1 MSETLPLFPLGL
13 VLLPGNRVPLHI
25 FEDRYRVMIAECVEN
40 KSELG
45 IVFGTDDDFK
55 PVGCA
60 ARVTDIVNRFADGR
74 LNIVIRGTDRIRLVE
89 RHDDKAYISG
99 IVQRIE
105 DDADVP
111 DSTLVEETRLRYEEA
126 LKLSI
131 GWYST
136 SGQDIAP
143 AELSYTIAAALNL
156 PPEQQQSLLEQTS
169 VGERF
174 KVINEVLGQTLAG
187 LREHSRKTASNG
199 KAH

>member
-1 MSETLPLFPLGL
+1 VSETLPLFPLGL

-60 ARVTDIVNRFADGR
+60 ARMTDIVNRFADGR